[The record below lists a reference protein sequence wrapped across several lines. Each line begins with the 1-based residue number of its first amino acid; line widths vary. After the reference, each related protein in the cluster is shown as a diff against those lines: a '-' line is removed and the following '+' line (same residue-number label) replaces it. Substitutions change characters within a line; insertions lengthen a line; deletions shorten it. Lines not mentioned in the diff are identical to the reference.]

1 MNPKQRNGMW
11 LALPLLLLGAIV
23 TSAAPAPEV
32 ADAVRTRNASALQ
45 SLLKQ
50 RADVNA
56 AQPDGTTALHW
67 AAHWNDAETVNLLLR
82 AGANAKAVNR
92 YGATPLSEAVSAG
105 SPAMIQSLLNAGAD
119 PKTLTTRGRRDGP
132 DDGCARGEYRRC
144 PHSSGSRRRCECE
157 RELQGADCS
166 DVGCRRTPSGR
177 CETAPGSWRGLEN
190 PLLR

>member
-1 MNPKQRNGMW
+1 MNPKQRNGTW

-23 TSAAPAPEV
+23 ISAAPAPEV

-105 SPAMIQSLLNAGAD
+105 SPQ
-119 PKTLTTRGRRDGP
+119 
-132 DDGCARGEYRRC
+132 
-144 PHSSGSRRRCECE
+144 
-157 RELQGADCS
+157 
-166 DVGCRRTPSGR
+166 
-177 CETAPGSWRGLEN
+177 
-190 PLLR
+190 